1 MKRNIKVI
9 HTSFCWQPVR
19 NIGLTLGAALRRVVA
34 LREGGPTTNWC
45 QTALSFG
52 RYVASLHKEQGWR
65 GVVIRLKA
73 NATLLQ
79 QVAGGHKL
87 DNPRLLG
94 CAISR
99 SRNGIPRVIPI
110 VHRKRITSGDRWTV
124 RIWLSFFWL
133 YRVIEVP
140 GKLKL
145 GTITR
150 PFEVNYL
157 VIMEWIRWLVLF
169 FPVFLEF
176 IGRAQDAQVFV
187 QKRRSGRLTALETS
201 SLLQLLDKP
210 LDFVERLTALW
221 APNVESSAKE
231 STPRKGWKLL
241 MKPILTNLQPRPL
254 MLLNSGPNSAKGQDE
269 SPGPSTRT
277 NIGSILTDLKLWM
290 DDEEALWP
298 SVRGL
303 WPQAA
308 GFAQT
313 LLAQAKAVY
322 EQLELFGIAGEYAV
336 FFRQDSEGTW
346 SSNPLPGFSVPWGL
360 GKLGFITEPA
370 MKIRVVAMCDSLTQM
385 LLRPLHDAV
394 FEILKEIPQDGTF
407 DQERPARNLAKAMA
421 KAGLSS
427 YWSYDLS
434 AATDRFPVSLQQG
447 FLGLLIGPKVALH
460 WRKLLTS
467 RKFNVPRWTGVGRPV
482 PVGTPRQLHYAV
494 GQPMGAY
501 TSWAVFALTHHLLV
515 QFAAYQA
522 GKGLKWFTLYAL
534 LGDDVVIG
542 DSGVAKAYLLLL
554 QAIGVE
560 VGLAKSL
567 ISDAA
572 TFEFAKRTFRVTP
585 NGGLVDIGGI
595 SLDAIGAAITDPS
608 VLEALLLQTNARTAR
623 DGLRIC
629 ARILG
634 YGFRTR
640 SSLGSAFSSM
650 NSRLMGLSLLLT
662 RPSSIW
668 AMPFTQWLLQET
680 VEVPQV
686 LSDEEM
692 GVLSDSVRQRL
703 VDTARKLV
711 DVRLRALQDW
721 GIPVSSSGNAESK
734 LSVHVPHNMRRS
746 FLIPKGKDEFE
757 RVQSPLY
764 EMFLAEWVFKP
775 LLDQVRSDLDQL
787 LNDLNLWATGETS
800 DGNFSLDE
808 IYLSLNRLIDELQA
822 VDIEIKLFIR
832 RSSEEVPNNAKRRS
846 AAVKLWKACRKVV
859 SGFHARKHGKTQPA
873 KK

>member
-1 MKRNIKVI
+1 MQILEIVNMKKFNIT
-9 HTSFCWQPVR
+9 HSGFCWQPTR
-19 NIGLTLGAALRRVVA
+19 NIGLTLGAALRKVVA
-34 LREGGPTTNWC
+34 LREGGPTSNWC
-45 QTALSFG
+45 QTALMFG

-65 GVVIRLKA
+65 GVVVRLKA

-99 SRNGIPRVIPI
+99 SRQGIPRVIPTL
-110 VHRKRITSGDRWTV
+110 HRKRIVSGDRWTV

-133 YRVIEVP
+133 YRVIEIP
-140 GKLKL
+140 GNLKL

-157 VIMEWIRWLVLF
+157 IIMEWVRWLVLF

-176 IGRAQDAQVFV
+176 IGRAPDARVFV
-187 QKRRSGRLTALETS
+187 QKRRSKLLTRLETS
-201 SLLQLLDKP
+201 SLLQILDKP
-210 LDFVERLTALW
+210 LEFVECLTALW
-221 APNVESSAKE
+221 APNVESSAKA
-231 STPRKGWKLL
+231 SLPRKEWKNL

-254 MLLNSGPNSAKGQDE
+254 MLLNSGPNSAKGPDE

-277 NIGSILTDLKLWM
+277 NIGSILTDLCLWM
-290 DDEEALWP
+290 DDKEGLWP

-313 LLAQAKAVY
+313 LLAQARSVY
-322 EQLELFGIAGEYAV
+322 EQMESLGIVGEYGV
-336 FFRQDSEGTW
+336 FFKQDSEGVW
-346 SSNPLPGFSVPWGL
+346 SSDPLPGFSVPWGL
-360 GKLGFITEPA
+360 GKLGFISEPA
-370 MKIRVVAMCDSLTQM
+370 AKIRVVAMCDSLTQM

-394 FEILKEIPQDGTF
+394 FEILRKIPQDGTF
-407 DQERPARNLAKAMA
+407 DQEKPARNLAKAMD
-421 KAGLSS
+421 KVGLRS

-434 AATDRFPVSLQQG
+434 AATDRFPVSLQQA
-447 FLGLLIGPKVALH
+447 FLGLLIGPKVALN
-460 WRKLLTS
+460 WRRLLTA
-467 RKFNVPRWTGVGRPV
+467 REFRIPRWIGERRPV
-482 PVGTPRQLHYAV
+482 PQGTPRSLHYAV

-522 GKGLKWFTLYAL
+522 TGRLTWFTLYAL

-542 DSGVAKAYLLLL
+542 DRGTAKAYLLLL
-554 QAIGVE
+554 RAIGVE

-567 ISDAA
+567 ISDAS
-572 TFEFAKRTFRVTP
+572 TFEFAKRTFRVLP
-585 NGGLVDIGGI
+585 GGSLSDIGGI

-608 VLEALLLQTNARTAR
+608 VLEALLLHTNVISARE
-623 DGLRIC
+623 GLRIS

-634 YGFRTR
+634 YGYHTR
-640 SSLGSAFSSM
+640 SRLGSRLVSM
-650 NSRLMGLSLLLT
+650 NPRLMGLALLLT
-662 RPSSIW
+662 RPSSVW

-680 VEVPQV
+680 VEVPIV
-686 LSDEEM
+686 LEKEQM
-692 GVLSDSVRQRL
+692 GILLDSVRQRL
-703 VDTARKLV
+703 VGTARKLV
-711 DVRLRALQDW
+711 DARLRVLQFW
-721 GIPVSSSGNAESK
+721 GIPVDSSGKPEST
-734 LSVHVPHNMRRS
+734 LSVHIPHNLRRE
-746 FLIPKGKDEFE
+746 FILPKGEVKE
-757 RVQSPLY
+757 VGASPLY

-787 LNDLNLWATGETS
+787 LTDLNLWEEGKTS

-808 IYLSLNRLIDELQA
+808 IYLSLDRLINELQA
-822 VDIEIKLFIR
+822 VDIEINMFIR
-832 RSSEEVPNNAKRRS
+832 RTSDEAKRNTKKRS
-846 AAVKLWKACRKVV
+846 AAVRLWKACRKVV
-859 SGFHARKHGKTQPA
+859 SGFAAT
-873 KK
+873 

>member
-1 MKRNIKVI
+1 
-9 HTSFCWQPVR
+9 
-19 NIGLTLGAALRRVVA
+19 
-34 LREGGPTTNWC
+34 
-45 QTALSFG
+45 
-52 RYVASLHKEQGWR
+52 
-65 GVVIRLKA
+65 
-73 NATLLQ
+73 
-79 QVAGGHKL
+79 
-87 DNPRLLG
+87 
-94 CAISR
+94 
-99 SRNGIPRVIPI
+99 
-110 VHRKRITSGDRWTV
+110 
-124 RIWLSFFWL
+124 
-133 YRVIEVP
+133 
-140 GKLKL
+140 
-145 GTITR
+145 
-150 PFEVNYL
+150 
-157 VIMEWIRWLVLF
+157 
-169 FPVFLEF
+169 
-176 IGRAQDAQVFV
+176 
-187 QKRRSGRLTALETS
+187 
-201 SLLQLLDKP
+201 
-210 LDFVERLTALW
+210 
-221 APNVESSAKE
+221 
-231 STPRKGWKLL
+231 
-241 MKPILTNLQPRPL
+241 

-277 NIGSILTDLKLWM
+277 NIGSILTDARLWA
-290 DDEEALWP
+290 DDSEGLW
-298 SVRGL
+298 SAIRGL

-313 LLAQAKAVY
+313 LIAQAKAVY
-322 EQLELFGIAGEYAV
+322 EQLESLGIIGEYGV
-336 FFRQDSEGTW
+336 FFKQDSEGVW

-360 GKLGFITEPA
+360 GKLGFIPEPA

-394 FEILKEIPQDGTF
+394 FEILKKIPQDGTF
-407 DQERPARNLAKAMA
+407 DQEQPARNLAKAMA
-421 KAGLSS
+421 KGGYVG

-447 FLGLLIGPKVALH
+447 FLGLLIGPRVALH
-460 WRKLLTS
+460 WRKLLTF
-467 RKFNVPRWTGVGRPV
+467 RKFNVPRWTGAGRPV

-542 DSGVAKAYLLLL
+542 NSDVARAYLLLL

-567 ISDAA
+567 ISKAS
-572 TFEFAKRTFRVTP
+572 TFEFAKRTFRVTA
-585 NGGLVDIGGI
+585 NGSLVDIGGI

-608 VLEALLLQTNARTAR
+608 VLEALLLQTNAISAR
-623 DGLRIC
+623 EGLRIA

-640 SSLGSAFSSM
+640 SALGSALSSM

-662 RPSSIW
+662 RPSSVW

-680 VEVPQV
+680 VEVPQA
-686 LSDEEM
+686 LGDEEM

-703 VDTARKLV
+703 VDAARKLV
-711 DVRLRALQDW
+711 DVRLRALQNW
-721 GIPVSSSGNAESK
+721 GIPIDKTGNSESK
-734 LSVHVPHNMRRS
+734 LSVRIPHFMRKD
-746 FLIPKGKDEFE
+746 FLVYPKGDQAPEYV
-757 RVQSPLY
+757 RSPLY

-787 LNDLNLWATGETS
+787 LADLDLWATGETS

-822 VDIEIKLFIR
+822 VDIEIQLFIR
-832 RSSEEVPNNAKRRS
+832 RSSDEAPNNAKRRS
-846 AAVKLWKACRKVV
+846 AAVKLWKACRKVI